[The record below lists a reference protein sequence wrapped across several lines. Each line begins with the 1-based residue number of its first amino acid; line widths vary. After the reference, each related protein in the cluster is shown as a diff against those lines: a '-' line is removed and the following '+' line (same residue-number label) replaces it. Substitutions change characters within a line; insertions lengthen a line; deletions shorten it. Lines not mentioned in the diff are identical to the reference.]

1 MADDWFGHRNP
12 FTGEPMGD
20 RDEWIM
26 WDYLLASV
34 DQLIED
40 WTDSN
45 GLYRWEME
53 DPKDRVQVDAVRKID
68 RFEAAKQRRTGGKN
82 YKPRDGEYFVP
93 KVWKT
98 SEEWPLFREYMEHL
112 AQQD

>member
-1 MADDWFGHRNP
+1 M
-12 FTGEPMGD
+12 
-20 RDEWIM
+20 
-26 WDYLLASV
+26 
-34 DQLIED
+34 
-40 WTDSN
+40 
-45 GLYRWEME
+45 
-53 DPKDRVQVDAVRKID
+53 DAVRKID
-68 RFEAAKQRRTGGKN
+68 RFEAAKQRRTGGKK